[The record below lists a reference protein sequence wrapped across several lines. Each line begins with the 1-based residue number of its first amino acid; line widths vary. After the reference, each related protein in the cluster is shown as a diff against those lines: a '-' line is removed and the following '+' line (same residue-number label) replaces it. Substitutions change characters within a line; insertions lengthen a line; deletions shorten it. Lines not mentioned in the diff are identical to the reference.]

1 MNLIAVLR
9 KHQGDRSLR
18 EYAEF
23 LGIGA
28 STLSQVY
35 TGLRR
40 AGNDVHDAFLTRF
53 PDAANEYVQAQMAD
67 ATLKNQSEAEPIAAA
82 V

>member
-1 MNLIAVLR
+1 MYLIAVLR

-35 TGLRR
+35 SGLRR
-40 AGNDVHDAFLTRF
+40 AGNDVHDAFLTRY

-67 ATLKNQSEAEPIAAA
+67 ANQKAQVVEPEAVA